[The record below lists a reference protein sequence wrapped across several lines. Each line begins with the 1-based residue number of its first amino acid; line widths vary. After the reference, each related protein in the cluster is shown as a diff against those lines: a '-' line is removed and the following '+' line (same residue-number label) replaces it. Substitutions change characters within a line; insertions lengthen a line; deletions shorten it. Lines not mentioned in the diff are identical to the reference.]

1 VPIASAVVQGVADA
15 EPVAISANHLDM
27 VKFASKADGG
37 YEKVLEYLILMV
49 EKANGTISSRWE
61 TEERVK
67 KGMNI

>member
-1 VPIASAVVQGVADA
+1 MPIASAVVQGVADA